1 MLNLFTRVGFV
12 FFFLKVEVE
21 KKKRKEMHVVYETN
35 IHEWKDSAENLPAM
49 TIQWDYIERERELR
63 G

>member
-1 MLNLFTRVGFV
+1 MYIFSLVYAELVYTCWVF

-35 IHEWKDSAENLPAM
+35 IHE
-49 TIQWDYIERERELR
+49 
-63 G
+63 